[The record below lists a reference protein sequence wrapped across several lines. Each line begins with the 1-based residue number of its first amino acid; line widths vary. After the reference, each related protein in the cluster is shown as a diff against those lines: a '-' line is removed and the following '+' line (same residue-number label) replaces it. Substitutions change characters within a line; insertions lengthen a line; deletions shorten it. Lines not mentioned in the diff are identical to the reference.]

1 MAPSPEVV
9 ARVDGVNSRPPSDD
23 GTVLEISVL
32 GFHTTVCALGAVGAD
47 GVLGDA
53 TAVGEADADALAGR
67 VDFGDDVLGETGI
80 AVAVG
85 VGVALGLAV
94 GVGVGARTSIE
105 VELVPPAGVAS
116 TDPPCFPAPRMF
128 RSHRGRRSFR
138 PDQGSR
144 RTRASWGLGR

>member
-94 GVGVGARTSIE
+94 GVGVGLAVGVGVGVRLAVRLGVGVGVGLGVGVGASTSIE
-105 VELVPPAGVAS
+105 VELVPP
-116 TDPPCFPAPRMF
+116 C
-128 RSHRGRRSFR
+128 RG
-138 PDQGSR
+138 GIH
-144 RTRASWGLGR
+144 